1 MTRYLCAH
9 PSHGRGDERRAV
21 DVTAQVRLERRLPP
35 RATAYL
41 AVADDVVNRVA
52 RLRRDDPIDRRRAI
66 NHLLTGD
73 PAPRDAVVLLVASD
87 RISTPPGLY
96 ELDALRADEP
106 AIDRLI
112 RREGDAPSGADTD
125 EVLVLEDVDDDR
137 NGSPMAS
144 AGVGTAPVLQRAPSV
159 QRTERIPEGIYRLS
173 ELSSRLADAGTERDD
188 IVDALRA
195 VPRTTGAWHDRGL
208 EPWRVVVECPV
219 AEGDPPRSHRV
230 VFAGDGRV
238 APGEVFGVPLSG
250 REALYEDVAATTWA
264 PATSLERVERRLR
277 WSMIAIAA
285 ASALIA
291 ATAWITGALG
301 FVAREEPW
309 LLAAAVVCL
318 TSALAVGAFTLAR
331 PAGQR
336 ANLNDTLVVRRATR
350 DQVVFTE
357 WMTGAVAVLAAL
369 ALVFGVIAPILLLGR
384 GEPSVPAPSVTF
396 QQGRSPVAATVAIAA
411 DDVASD
417 ETMWV
422 EMRTFGSAEAPA
434 TLIARMSAS
443 GDREGRIDFVQ
454 TVAVNPRAAFFSVLI
469 WFGDDERPTCT
480 PTSASEP
487 GCTVLAVPRSQVQI
501 EPLPVPVPGP
511 EVEIETLP
519 TPSPGASPTVAP
531 SPSAPTVTSPTP
543 VSPGAAVPSL
553 IVP

>member
-219 AEGDPPRSHRV
+219 AEGDPPRGHRV

-480 PTSASEP
+480 PTSVSEP

-531 SPSAPTVTSPTP
+531 SPSPPTVTSPTP